1 MSEFDYDG
9 DLDND
14 GPGGLRRALEK
25 AQKAAKDAIARAEKA
40 EADRAEALKSV
51 RSQSL
56 TSLLRDKGVKPALAK
71 WLEKDDVDATP
82 EAVDAWLKENGEF
95 FNVKPAEPSKEVQA
109 EDNEPQGQ
117 PNIPEGM
124 EAAIRASQSLD
135 ASGVSPSEVDAVTK
149 IRSVD
154 TDPYKV
160 TEEQL
165 REQLAALGVEFS

>member
-1 MSEFDYDG
+1 MSEFDYDDDFSNNTPKALREAYEKQAKELKKLQD
-9 DLDND
+9 DL
-14 GPGGLRRALEK
+14 
-25 AQKAAKDAIARAEKA
+25 AAEREARSKAEKVA
-40 EADRAEALKSV
+40 K
-51 RSQSL
+51 SQSL

-160 TEEQL
+160 TEAQLQEQL
-165 REQLAALGVEFS
+165 KSLGVEFS